1 MTVCIFFAASLSVV
15 SQFQIPEERDSN
27 LPDQMPTLV
36 QINWPSSLHEVVSLG
51 PAVPTWI

>member
-1 MTVCIFFAASLSVV
+1 MTVCISFAASLSVV